1 MGLEPTYLADRAPQL
16 ARFQHY
22 LAGFPGLPRN
32 VRVTGL
38 RGVGKTVLLQ
48 QYGRLAEEAGWIVVG
63 RECNEHLQEESFFGQ
78 ALVEDF
84 RRAVEQSSRALA
96 IRQRSQAVARQA
108 LDLLG
113 SFTISLAGVTVA
125 VQPRTRPA
133 RIPQLEDQ
141 LFTSLRLACESAS
154 AAGRPGV
161 LFCWDEAH
169 VLRDSANHR
178 QFPLGLFLA
187 VLARAQR
194 EGMPVMLVVCGLP
207 SLTDNLGRAKSY
219 SERMFQAEELGP
231 LRPPEDML
239 AFTRPLELSGR
250 KFDAEMVRA
259 VLQVTDAYPFHIQF
273 VPPWKRRVIRVSC
286 NYSPTACRS
295 RLRKLRA
302 VRPWKRRDWM
312 GAALT
317 TTGRVGTT
325 RRPGSGKQDGKVY
338 ERRNQWWNPLKG
350 ETGSNLV
357 DMGRATVRVESK
369 LEETTLLD
377 RESCG
382 REGHG
387 ESLRRNR
394 GEAVGEKLDTAP
406 VNRHT
411 LNMGTSSAP
420 PSPPLCQSGGGQA
433 RCWLMTPTRGGGSV
447 VVRGWESQ
455 PHGEGTQRDRSA
467 VTGMPGG
474 RR

>member
-16 ARFQHY
+16 ARFKHY

-63 RECNEHLQEESFFGQ
+63 RECNEHLQDESIFGQ
-78 ALVEDF
+78 ALVEDC

-133 RIPQLEDQ
+133 RIPQLEQQ

-187 VLARAQR
+187 ALARAQR
-194 EGMPVMLVVCGLP
+194 EGLPVMVIVCGLP
-207 SLTDNLGRAKSY
+207 TLTDNLARAKSY
-219 SERMFQAEELGP
+219 SERMFQAEELGQ
-231 LRPPEDML
+231 LRPPEDLL
-239 AFTRPLELSGR
+239 AFTRPLDLTGR
-250 KFDAEMVRA
+250 KFDAEMARA
-259 VLQVTDAYPFHIQF
+259 VLQVTGAYPFHIQF
-273 VPPWKRRVIRVSC
+273 VGALLWDGVEWPLRITKADFDKNRPTILEALDQAFFEARLGRTSATERSILRAMAASGESAQIRDLLRLTRLP
-286 NYSPTACRS
+286 NQTAQQLIA
-295 RLRKLRA
+295 RLRDKGLIYRPQRGRLAFTVPLFGDYMRRA
-302 VRPWKRRDWM
+302 SRIASR
-312 GAALT
+312 
-317 TTGRVGTT
+317 
-325 RRPGSGKQDGKVY
+325 
-338 ERRNQWWNPLKG
+338 
-350 ETGSNLV
+350 
-357 DMGRATVRVESK
+357 
-369 LEETTLLD
+369 
-377 RESCG
+377 
-382 REGHG
+382 
-387 ESLRRNR
+387 
-394 GEAVGEKLDTAP
+394 
-406 VNRHT
+406 
-411 LNMGTSSAP
+411 
-420 PSPPLCQSGGGQA
+420 
-433 RCWLMTPTRGGGSV
+433 GSV
-447 VVRGWESQ
+447 
-455 PHGEGTQRDRSA
+455 
-467 VTGMPGG
+467 
-474 RR
+474 